1 MASSKKKPAAKSTK
15 KQTKGGSRKKKPVVE
30 EPTGPLTME
39 ELVDRLCPKIEFE
52 NEEELT
58 IPDHPLLGS
67 KLRWIPTPV
76 DSSEPM
82 RQLYYI
88 LTDTG
93 EHMSENERFDLMGQL
108 ESHYSTRTPTTKALL
123 GLSQQMDTNII
134 VIENKFNV
142 ITPDMKTF
150 NTARHTVLTYYD
162 GTSYHSVEEPAYIL
176 ATLIDE
182 HPEAFKHIIKHDVYE
197 K

>member
-1 MASSKKKPAAKSTK
+1 MASRKKKPASKSTK
-15 KQTKGGSRKKKPVVE
+15 KQTTRGSRKKPVAE
-30 EPTGPLTME
+30 TPSGPLTME
-39 ELVDRLCPKIEFE
+39 ELVDKLCPKIEFE

-108 ESHYSTRTPTTKALL
+108 ESHYSTRTPTSKALL
-123 GLSQQMDTNII
+123 SLSQQMDTNII

-162 GTSYHSVEEPAYIL
+162 GSSYHSVEEPKYIL
-176 ATLIDE
+176 ATLMEE
-182 HPEAFKHIIKHDVYE
+182 HPGAFKDIVRHDVYQ